1 MWQIERHTGAGGMG
15 DVFLAFSP
23 SKERV
28 ALKLL
33 PHPVGGAPSLF
44 EKEVLLL
51 SRLRHPHIVSILG
64 CASHSDGVFGTDR
77 GPCYWME
84 AVDGSPLLDASQG
97 ADSELVMKWFEQALQ
112 ALRYLHAEGVLHGD
126 LSPQNLLID
135 RNGNLKI
142 IDFGLASVFGEERPL
157 EAATIPYMAPERI
170 GGVHRPASDLFSLGT
185 VFYEAISGKHPRSGV
200 ADIHGIRATKA
211 KPLAEQASRFA
222 RQYPAVARL
231 IDAFLE
237 NEISGRPATADEA
250 LEALKGSET
259 GLKAPAFDY
268 HSLTFWGADPA
279 LRAMKNAIDTLPKQ
293 SALLAVHGATGVGKK
308 RFLREIA
315 IHCALAGIPFSE
327 RNDGRFDAAKQNG
340 ATVFR
345 HLETLSLRDLS
356 GLLALRRRLPPEGHL
371 IVLEWNEDFL
381 QDDVRAFFEKLRAW
395 PETRDVALKNL
406 EKKEAI
412 ALLQGALGASFLKKK
427 AGDLFRRTGGNPLL
441 LLEAASRMRRH
452 EAGHKEEEFEDLG
465 SWRDL
470 FLRKIL
476 ALGPA
481 ERDLAAAVC
490 LGYGPIPMED
500 LETFAASDHLIKH
513 LNNLRDRD
521 IIIFDAGACGYRPS
535 TPLLL
540 QAFQDLLAPA
550 DLADLHRRWLNLWKQ
565 KGAPHI
571 ERLHHALILKEESEV
586 VALARPVADLLWK
599 AEKKKDILTLLDR
612 ALNVVTDRVE
622 RARLLKEKMNVESD
636 LGFFESALRTAEA
649 WFALGPDNDDEAMKT
664 VKYLFVT
671 GLYLRS
677 LERDD
682 DARERLDACLKAA
695 RENDP
700 EHAPFRTRALT
711 LLGEIAF
718 ARGATGEA
726 ETYWKKALA
735 LAGERGRR
743 AAEIRRHLADAAS
756 SRGDT
761 AEALRWIEEARRLY
775 EEDGFASG
783 VFATHLMQGNVA
795 LAADRFDEAENSYAS
810 AESIAL
816 NLDNDLLLAQAQHNR
831 AVLLRAQGRSRE
843 AIPLLKEAR
852 DVFEMLGNRE
862 HLKEAETNL
871 ALAESELPWKRISSS
886 KEPSMPQETTSP
898 AFEWEPAV
906 ARLSDLNRELLR
918 ESDTDIVLRRL
929 MDSAMEIAK
938 AQRGFL
944 LLKSDTPA
952 PGGPIP
958 GFDVVVARNIN
969 RESLKTAQDALSLS
983 VVQRAMEA
991 AAPVATDNALQD
1003 PRFRDAK
1010 SVHLG
1015 QLRSILALP
1024 VHGRDGVTG
1033 VFYLDHPLKDGLF
1046 QGDLLR
1052 ALKLFAE
1059 LASLALQKGALIDE
1073 LKKRNEDLS
1082 GRVEEQSVQME
1093 RLQKEVLASRLTLK
1107 NEYNE
1112 IIGRSPRMVQVLSLV
1127 DKVTES
1133 KVPVW
1138 IFGESGTGKEA
1149 IARAL
1154 HFNSS
1159 RKNNPFVTE
1168 NCSALPE
1175 SLLESELF
1183 GHKKG
1188 AFTHA
1193 TADKKGL
1200 LHYADKGTV
1209 FLDEIADMSLNLQAK
1224 FLRFLQEGE
1233 IRPIGSTQ
1241 VVKVDVRVVSASN
1254 KDLKK
1259 LVAEGKFREDLFFR
1273 LNGITVKL
1281 PPLRE
1286 RLEDLPLLAEHF
1298 LKGRAILAPD
1308 ALKLL
1313 MSYPWPGNVR
1323 ELQQTIDTAALFA
1336 ETLDSKAVI
1345 TKQSLEFKDVLFASP
1360 SGAPSQAA
1368 MAAEAP
1374 GKTLEPD
1381 LERILRTI
1389 RDQCYHK
1396 AKAAEVLGMSR
1407 RHLYTKL
1414 AQYGVSPKSESLKA
1428 FIEKN
1433 LER

>member
-1 MWQIERHTGAGGMG
+1 MWQLERQAGAGGMG
-15 DVFLAFSP
+15 DVFLALSP

-28 ALKLL
+28 ALKILSRSIRGSS
-33 PHPVGGAPSLF
+33 PLF

-64 CASHSDGVFGTDR
+64 CAPHSADVFGTDR

-84 AVDGSPLLDASQG
+84 AIDGSPLLDA
-97 ADSELVMKWFEQALQ
+97 ARDTNAERVMTWLEQALQ
-112 ALRYLHAEGVLHGD
+112 ALRYLHGEGVLHGD
-126 LSPQNLLID
+126 LSPRNLLID
-135 RNGNLKI
+135 ARGNLKI
-142 IDFGLASVFGEERPL
+142 IDFGLASVLGEEKPL
-157 EAATIPYMAPERI
+157 EAATIPYMAPEKI
-170 GGVHRPASDLFSLGT
+170 GGVHRPASDLFSLGA
-185 VFYEAISGKHPRSGV
+185 VFYEAVSGRHPRSGV
-200 ADIHGIRATKA
+200 ADIHGIRTAKA
-211 KPLAEQASRFA
+211 VPLAELAARFA
-222 RQYPAVARL
+222 ALYPAAARL
-231 IDAFLE
+231 IDALLE
-237 NEISGRPATADEA
+237 NEIARRPATADEA
-250 LEALKGSET
+250 LEILRGSEA
-259 GLKAPAFDY
+259 GGDAAAFDY
-268 HSLTFWGADPA
+268 HSLTFWGAGTA
-279 LRAMKNAIDTLPKQ
+279 LQAMKDTIDDLPNR

-315 IHCALAGIPFSE
+315 IHCAVAGIPLSE
-327 RNDGRFDAAKQNG
+327 RNDGRFDVPNRNG
-340 ATVFR
+340 ALVFR
-345 HLETLSLRDLS
+345 RLETLTLSDLS
-356 GLLALRRRLPPEGHL
+356 GLLALRRRLPAQGHL

-381 QDDVRAFFEKLRAW
+381 QDDVRAFFEKLKTW
-395 PETRDVALKNL
+395 PETRDVSLKNL
-406 EKKEAI
+406 DKKDAL
-412 ALLQGALGASFLKKK
+412 ALLQGALGGSSLKKK
-427 AGDLFRRTGGNPLL
+427 AGELFRKTGGNPLL

-452 EAGHKEEEFEDLG
+452 EAGHEAEEDEFENLG
-465 SWRDL
+465 NWRDL
-470 FLRKIL
+470 YLHKIL
-476 ALGPA
+476 ALEPA
-481 ERDLAAAVC
+481 ERDLAAAICV
-490 LGYGPIPMED
+490 GYGPIPMED
-500 LETFAASDHLIKH
+500 LETFAASDQLIKR
-513 LNNLRDRD
+513 LNVLRERD
-521 IIIFDAGACGYRPS
+521 IVAFDAGSCGYRPS
-535 TPLLL
+535 SPLLL
-540 QAFQDLLAPA
+540 QSFQELLAPA

-565 KGAPHI
+565 KGDPHI
-571 ERLHHALILKEESEV
+571 ERLHHALILKEEAEV
-586 VALARPVADLLWK
+586 TALARPVADLLWK
-599 AEKKKDILTLLDR
+599 AEKKKELLAILDR
-612 ALNVVTDRVE
+612 VLPLVSDRVE
-622 RARLLKEKMNVESD
+622 RARLLKEKMNAESD

-649 WFALGPDNDDEAMKT
+649 WFALGPDNDDERLKT
-664 VKYLFVT
+664 VKYRFVT

-677 LERDD
+677 MERDD
-682 DARERLDACLKAA
+682 EAKDRLEGCLEAS
-695 RENDP
+695 RDDHP
-700 EHAPFRTRALT
+700 DHLPFRTRALT

-718 ARGATGEA
+718 SCGQREA
-726 ETYWKKALA
+726 AEDYWREALER
-735 LAGERGRR
+735 AGDRGRR
-743 AAEIRRHLADAAS
+743 AAEIRRHLAEAAS
-756 SRGDT
+756 ARGD
-761 AEALRWIEEARRLY
+761 ANEARRWIENARRLY
-775 EEDGFASG
+775 DDDGFTAG
-783 VFATHLMQGNVA
+783 VFATHLLEGNLSLAAGRCDDAEKSYEAAEA
-795 LAADRFDEAENSYAS
+795 LALS
-810 AESIAL
+810 
-816 NLDNDLLLAQAQHNR
+816 LDNDLLLAQAWNNR
-831 AVLLRAQGRSRE
+831 AVLRRAQGRSRE
-843 AIPLLKEAR
+843 AVPLLKEAR
-852 DVFEMLGNRE
+852 DVFEMLGDMKQ
-862 HLKEAETNL
+862 LKEAENNL
-871 ALAESELPWKRISSS
+871 ALAQSELPWNQTSE
-886 KEPSMPQETTSP
+886 KETPMESPQP
-898 AFEWEPAV
+898 AFDWEPAV

-918 ESDTDIVLRRL
+918 ESDMDIVLRRL

-1024 VHGRDGVTG
+1024 VHGRDGVAG

-1046 QGDLLR
+1046 QDDLLR

-1073 LKKRNEDLS
+1073 LKKKNEDLS

-1193 TADKKGL
+1193 TSDKKGL

-1254 KDLKK
+1254 KDLKR

-1313 MSYPWPGNVR
+1313 MSYSWPGNVR

-1336 ETLDSKAVI
+1336 ETVDGKPLI
-1345 TKQSLEFKDVLFASP
+1345 TKTSLEFKDVLFGAAAQDYSPRASQSGENP
-1360 SGAPSQAA
+1360 SKA
-1368 MAAEAP
+1368 
-1374 GKTLEPD
+1374 LEPD

-1396 AKAAEVLGMSR
+1396 GKAAEALGMSR

-1414 AQYGVSPKSESLKA
+1414 TQYGVSPKSESLKA